1 MKKRMK
7 YARDAVGLAMLLVLG
22 GGCFDYVDDYGF
34 QLWCG
39 DVLCA
44 WDLEEGH
51 IERAP
56 TWHEADYGV
65 SFVDDPTAISQLV
78 PSTHLYHGCM
88 RFEAITAVQANAE
101 VRLELDFEDDGSVEL
116 ERTLERADWEN
127 TLFYVNPPTRY
138 DQVRIRLVK
147 YGEGWAVVARLRV
160 QDASAEDCAGPPLVS
175 GGPVPSDATSP

>member
-1 MKKRMK
+1 MKNAMTYVYRT
-7 YARDAVGLAMLLVLG
+7 AALAALLVLA
-22 GGCFDYVDDYGF
+22 GGCFDLVDDYSF

-44 WDLEEGH
+44 WDLEEGR

-65 SFVDDPTAISQLV
+65 SFVGDPAAISQLV
-78 PSTHLYHGCM
+78 PESNLYVGCM
-88 RFEAITAVQANAE
+88 RFEAITAVDSDAE

-127 TLFYVNPPTRY
+127 TLFYVNPPIAY
-138 DQVRIRLVK
+138 AQVRIRLVK
-147 YGEGWAVVARLRV
+147 YGEGRAVVARLRV
-160 QDASAEDCAGPPLVS
+160 RDASPGQCAGPPLEP
-175 GGPVPSDATSP
+175 GGPAPTARTIP